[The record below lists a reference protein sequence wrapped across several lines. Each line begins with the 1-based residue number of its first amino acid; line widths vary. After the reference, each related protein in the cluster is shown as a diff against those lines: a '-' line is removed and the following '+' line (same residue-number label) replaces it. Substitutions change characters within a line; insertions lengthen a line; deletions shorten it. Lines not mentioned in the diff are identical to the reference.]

1 MLLPEAFRSLS
12 RLSSALSAKA
22 STLRSLQLN
31 QNDSPRRAAAV
42 PPTSIALDAL
52 VLGLFIN
59 AFAFTSLFLPH
70 NLLYGLGCLD
80 ILILNIQFIFI
91 QYAVFKVRMQNR
103 MFGLVLEARFH
114 KQV

>member
-1 MLLPEAFRSLS
+1 MSPQPSLTIFLLFLFLLSLKN
-12 RLSSALSAKA
+12 LSM
-22 STLRSLQLN
+22 
-31 QNDSPRRAAAV
+31 
-42 PPTSIALDAL
+42 
-52 VLGLFIN
+52 LFI
-59 AFAFTSLFLPH
+59 TPTVLPH

>member
-1 MLLPEAFRSLS
+1 MI
-12 RLSSALSAKA
+12 
-22 STLRSLQLN
+22 
-31 QNDSPRRAAAV
+31 PRRGLLRV
-42 PPTSIALDAL
+42 LQTSIALDAL

-59 AFAFTSLFLPH
+59 AFAFTSLFLPY

>member
-1 MLLPEAFRSLS
+1 MISRRGLPRV
-12 RLSSALSAKA
+12 
-22 STLRSLQLN
+22 LQ
-31 QNDSPRRAAAV
+31 
-42 PPTSIALDAL
+42 TSIALDAL
-52 VLGLFIN
+52 VLGFHKRFRIYK
-59 AFAFTSLFLPH
+59 FVFPY